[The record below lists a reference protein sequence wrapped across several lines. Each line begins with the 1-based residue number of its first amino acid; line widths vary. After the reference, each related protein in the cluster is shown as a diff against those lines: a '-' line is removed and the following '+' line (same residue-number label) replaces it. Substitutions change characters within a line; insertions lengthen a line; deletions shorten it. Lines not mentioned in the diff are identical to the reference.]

1 MKYVEPLSA
10 LRSARIVAVVL
21 AMSLGVA
28 VQAAQTDIASTPIVT
43 TTAALVKPN
52 VMLLMDASRSMGR
65 SHMPDE
71 VETQTLPTSVGY
83 KSPQCNALY
92 YNPAQQYFLPKRYDG
107 TNFPAPSYTS
117 APYAGFGAYYT
128 IPDLSVTDLSSQFI
142 AFDDKTLE
150 IAPPFPDTPQAGYY
164 FIYTDSGGVRPDKLN
179 FATAPCIDADTGATR
194 VASDGGTWTKVI
206 VNTLTVSDKQN
217 FAIWYSYYRTRLS
230 LIKSAASLAFAPLN
244 DTKRVGFITVQPKD
258 TPDAL
263 TINPLRYM
271 PIGDFNSG
279 QKNLWFSK
287 LFSQRAGGAS
297 PAREGLARVG
307 RYYGGKDD
315 SINGGMPATGA
326 DDPIQY
332 ACQQNFTIMTTDGYW
347 NGQTESSGPGLYGGG
362 LQLDGVTQVGQQD
375 GDPTCPLSDPF
386 CPRPIWDGTSGSSHV
401 VTNKTNAYTDNA
413 CSLALLYRQD
423 FQTQRQ
429 VTNTTRDTTRTTK
442 RTVQYYEAKTQALA
456 TTTQTT
462 FTQTYD
468 SQSTEQFAKRK
479 EHWDEDRYQH
489 IQWQEQTTKV
499 TEQFQLQ
506 TTQVAAQTF
515 QTREVKKRFAYTQEQ
530 YTTAKS
536 QSVQATTQYVM
547 QKDQYRL
554 GIRQVYEHQYQTI
567 EKIGADEIGV
577 PVAGDCVPGPG
588 VRCETKEVF
597 ASQLVDPATC
607 TTGPGPTVGPGPGYL
622 KTTCIDGPLAR
633 PYGPVNACVPGF
645 TGATSSNGWAETT
658 CDRVNIDPAAAFNGT
673 CVPGTT
679 QGGSPDYFVFICSRP
694 AGNNTS
700 TPVASCGAS
709 SAGTFPDW
717 ITTTCSQPPGPNNFA
732 ATPSLPCTPGS
743 TTTVDG
749 TFVTTTCVKSIDT
762 SGYLAVCTNN
772 AGVAPPYIKTVCTPE
787 TVSDTAMPSASCVPG
802 TVGAIVTTCP
812 KTAAG
817 TYPAVTPVDPATCVN
832 GCPPARRTTTRPPAA
847 IRRGSTTRPSS
858 RLPPCA
864 ARRGSPQGRRPR
876 GSPAIA
882 ATPPASTTRPCS
894 RRPQRASTTRGRR
907 RRT

>member
-375 GDPTCPLSDPF
+375 GDPTCPLQATRSARGRSGTA
-386 CPRPIWDGTSGSSHV
+386 PRDRATSSP
-401 VTNKTNAYTDNA
+401 
-413 CSLALLYRQD
+413 
-423 FQTQRQ
+423 
-429 VTNTTRDTTRTTK
+429 TRPMPTRTTPAVWPCCTGRTFRPSVRSRTRPATRRARPK

-506 TTQVAAQTF
+506 TTQVAGADVPDARGQ
-515 QTREVKKRFAYTQEQ
+515 RKRFAYTQEQ

-577 PVAGDCVPGPG
+577 PVGGRLRSGRESVQNEGS
-588 VRCETKEVF
+588 VRAEP
-597 ASQLVDPATC
+597 LVDPATC
-607 TTGPGPTVGPGPGYL
+607 T
-622 KTTCIDGPLAR
+622 
-633 PYGPVNACVPGF
+633 PV
-645 TGATSSNGWAETT
+645 
-658 CDRVNIDPAAAFNGT
+658 R
-673 CVPGTT
+673 
-679 QGGSPDYFVFICSRP
+679 
-694 AGNNTS
+694 
-700 TPVASCGAS
+700 
-709 SAGTFPDW
+709 
-717 ITTTCSQPPGPNNFA
+717 
-732 ATPSLPCTPGS
+732 
-743 TTTVDG
+743 
-749 TFVTTTCVKSIDT
+749 
-762 SGYLAVCTNN
+762 
-772 AGVAPPYIKTVCTPE
+772 APP
-787 TVSDTAMPSASCVPG
+787 SA
-802 TVGAIVTTCP
+802 
-812 KTAAG
+812 
-817 TYPAVTPVDPATCVN
+817 
-832 GCPPARRTTTRPPAA
+832 
-847 IRRGSTTRPSS
+847 
-858 RLPPCA
+858 
-864 ARRGSPQGRRPR
+864 
-876 GSPAIA
+876 
-882 ATPPASTTRPCS
+882 
-894 RRPQRASTTRGRR
+894 RGRA
-907 RRT
+907 T